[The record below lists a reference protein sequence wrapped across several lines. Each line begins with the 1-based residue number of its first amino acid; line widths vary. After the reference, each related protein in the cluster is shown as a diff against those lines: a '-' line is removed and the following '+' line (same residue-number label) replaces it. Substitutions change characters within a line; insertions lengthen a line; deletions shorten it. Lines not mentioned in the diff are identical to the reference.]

1 MIIMFHSFN
10 NKVKVITPQQAKEM
24 MDQDHVVIVDVREDY
39 EYNQGHIKDAHLIPL
54 NTIGQNNE
62 VMPDLHDTVLV
73 YCRSGNRSKKGAAQF
88 QQLGYE
94 KVYDFGGILD
104 WPYEIVK

>member
-1 MIIMFHSFN
+1 MFHLFN
-10 NKVKVITPQQAKEM
+10 NKAKVITPHQAKDM
-24 MDQDHVVIVDVREDY
+24 MNQDHVVVVDVREDY
-39 EYNQGHIKDAHLIPL
+39 EYNQGHIKNARLIPL

-73 YCRSGNRSKKGAAQF
+73 YCRSGKRSQKGATKF
-88 QQLGYE
+88 KQLGYE
-94 KVYDFGGILD
+94 NVYDFGGILD